1 MYLFYQDG
9 QDSTL
14 LMPYLQPPVS
24 ERGYSTEI
32 SKPSREGIKLPG
44 SLYHADWIT
53 ILLFGSV
60 VLYAVVATFSRHIF
74 SDLVK
79 LITFGAVGKPVSDAR
94 GIFQWQTTL
103 ANLASFINLSL
114 FIYLCTLYYETW
126 FPYNATGPL
135 RWFILFAAVSALI
148 TVRHFVTF
156 LTGLISNSQN
166 SFYDYLN
173 SIYMLY
179 RILGIAIL
187 PVVVAI
193 SYMDDTLMKFLVPT
207 GFVIIIMTLIVR
219 IIRLLNIFLQNG
231 VSIFYFIL
239 YLCALEIMPA
249 AVFFKWLSN

>member
-1 MYLFYQDG
+1 MFLLNQEG
-9 QDSTL
+9 QESTTL
-14 LMPYLQPPVS
+14 TFCLQPPVS
-24 ERGYSTEI
+24 EREYSTEI

-94 GIFQWQTTL
+94 GIFQWQNTI
-103 ANLASFINLSL
+103 ANLASFIYLSL
-114 FIYLCTLYYETW
+114 FIYLVTVYYETW
-126 FPYNATGPL
+126 FPYNATGLL
-135 RWFILFAAVSALI
+135 RWLILLAAVAALI
-148 TVRHFVTF
+148 TVRHFISF
-156 LTGLISNSQN
+156 LTGLISNSRN

-173 SIYMLY
+173 NIYMLY

-187 PVVVAI
+187 PVVIAI
-193 SYMDDTLMKFLVPT
+193 SYMDDTLVKFLVPT
-207 GFVIIIMTLIVR
+207 GFIIIILTLIMRV
-219 IIRLLNIFLQNG
+219 IRLLNIFLQNG

-239 YLCALEIMPA
+239 YLCALEILPA
-249 AVFFKWLSN
+249 AVFYKWLSN